1 LLSLARNAGS
11 ATQDRKDTIMTAQ
24 ENVALVRLLF
34 DLYNS
39 NQSDPAWLDKSLA
52 LIAEDCEVINV
63 PSATT
68 SRGPDGYKQLVLF
81 FADAFPG
88 SSTEITNLF
97 TTEDQV
103 AVEFIGRGTN
113 TGLLHLPTG
122 DLPPTGRPLELQF
135 CEVFGIRGGKIVSDH
150 IYFDTLGFMQQ
161 LGLISSQ
168 G

>member
-1 LLSLARNAGS
+1 MLKG
-11 ATQDRKDTIMTAQ
+11 DHMTAQ
-24 ENVALVRLLF
+24 ENVALVRSLF

-68 SRGPDGYKQLVLF
+68 SRGPDGYKELVLF

-88 SSTEITNLF
+88 SSTEITDLF

-113 TGLLHLPTG
+113 TGPLHLPTG
-122 DLPPTGRPLELQF
+122 DLPPTGRPLELRF
-135 CEVFGIRGGKIVSDH
+135 CEVFRIGGGKIVSDH
-150 IYFDTLGFMQQ
+150 IYFDALGFMQQ
-161 LGLISSQ
+161 LGLIPSQ